1 MKNGYN
7 KVIVRGSTCR
17 FNYSKYNFEQGLSIR
32 KFYFCVMGSD
42 HWYIEVGKKTFDD
55 SLDFLN
61 TLPAIITNETLVF
74 LNRF

>member
-1 MKNGYN
+1 
-7 KVIVRGSTCR
+7 
-17 FNYSKYNFEQGLSIR
+17 
-32 KFYFCVMGSD
+32 MGSD
-42 HWYIEVGKKTFDD
+42 HWYIEVGEKTFDD